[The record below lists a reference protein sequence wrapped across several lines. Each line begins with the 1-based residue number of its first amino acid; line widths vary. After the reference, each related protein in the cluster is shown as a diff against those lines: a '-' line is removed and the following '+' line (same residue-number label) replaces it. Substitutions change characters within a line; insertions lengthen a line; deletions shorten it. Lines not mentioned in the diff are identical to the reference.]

1 MNKTFCAGGCRV
13 LVFVLSAFLGALF
26 FIVCLGNSVRAEIK
40 VANDPTRL
48 GVGARIL
55 GMGKAAVGLD
65 DDPGIM
71 FINPSGIGTVAQW
84 QMTSMTGN
92 FINEV
97 NYSQLAGVYP
107 TEFGNFG
114 VGYIGSGLGF
124 TAPTSATAEV
134 GGEVR
139 VIPSS
144 SEGDSTYNYNNS
156 AMLVTYGV
164 ELSRFFDHDWLKNT
178 LLGANFKLFSQSL
191 AGTSLT
197 GGTATG
203 CNFDVGMLYKQSDIL
218 SIGLNLQNIL
228 PAGLGGALVWPA
240 TASRTSAVEETL
252 PSNLKLGMAY
262 KVMGKGAPLKS
273 DQEILWLL
281 DVDRS
286 LSLSNYPMLFH
297 TGIEWHPIKMAAL
310 RFGIDQDV
318 VGSGSSATAASS
330 NLTAGV
336 GVEWDDFRFDYAYH
350 QYNSLSA
357 DDTHYFSLSYGV
369 GGAPEVVIPD
379 AFEITSPRSGAIVP
393 DEKITI
399 KGKVL
404 DPKMF
409 AVEVQDRVIKLES
422 ANDFSIDV
430 PVLVG
435 KNYFEITALDKQGK
449 PLSSRTLRLVRL
461 LTFKD
466 VPDDYFAKFP
476 IQCLA
481 TLGIISGYPDG
492 TFKPNGSLTR
502 AELCTLL
509 VKTKGWESSAV
520 TREVFSDVPAT
531 HWAASSIQAAV
542 EAGLVKGYPDKTF
555 KPKQNINRV
564 EGILVIARFDG
575 LTDPENILVAPFP
588 DLPGRHWAAKSI
600 TAAKEAGLL
609 QYLSGK
615 PLLPTLNMSRG
626 EAAEII
632 SKTKC
637 VEDRVRELTIFK
649 E

>member
-1 MNKTFCAGGCRV
+1 
-13 LVFVLSAFLGALF
+13 
-26 FIVCLGNSVRAEIK
+26 
-40 VANDPTRL
+40 
-48 GVGARIL
+48 
-55 GMGKAAVGLD
+55 
-65 DDPGIM
+65 M

>member
-1 MNKTFCAGGCRV
+1 
-13 LVFVLSAFLGALF
+13 
-26 FIVCLGNSVRAEIK
+26 
-40 VANDPTRL
+40 
-48 GVGARIL
+48 
-55 GMGKAAVGLD
+55 
-65 DDPGIM
+65 
-71 FINPSGIGTVAQW
+71 
-84 QMTSMTGN
+84 
-92 FINEV
+92 
-97 NYSQLAGVYP
+97 
-107 TEFGNFG
+107 
-114 VGYIGSGLGF
+114 
-124 TAPTSATAEV
+124 
-134 GGEVR
+134 
-139 VIPSS
+139 
-144 SEGDSTYNYNNS
+144 
-156 AMLVTYGV
+156 
-164 ELSRFFDHDWLKNT
+164 
-178 LLGANFKLFSQSL
+178 
-191 AGTSLT
+191 
-197 GGTATG
+197 
-203 CNFDVGMLYKQSDIL
+203 MLYKQSDIL